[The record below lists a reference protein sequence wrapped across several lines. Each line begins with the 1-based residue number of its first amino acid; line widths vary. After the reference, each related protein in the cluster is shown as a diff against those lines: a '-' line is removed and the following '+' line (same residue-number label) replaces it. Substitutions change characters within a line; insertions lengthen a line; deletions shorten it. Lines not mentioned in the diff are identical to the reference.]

1 MMARIEVGLKSL
13 DTKFM
18 HCCYPADDEAV
29 YDPAGLPPHPR
40 SQSGPSSSNS
50 LLGGE
55 GRSPTTR
62 TRRPTRR
69 QATRATARVA
79 SRTGQYATSA
89 SPLFDE
95 YVRLLNV
102 GAPTSP
108 GPIGPDDALVVVDMQ
123 RDFVPLHS
131 IDNPDGGRFGVP
143 EGDHIVLACVQ
154 LIEHFV
160 ARGGYVAATRDYHPH
175 DHASFLT
182 EGGHFPVHCV
192 QGTRGS
198 YLMPEISQAL
208 ARGKRLAPDRVHV
221 AFKAMHEDV
230 DSFGGLPYIN
240 GGHKRI
246 ITRARGRDSHELG
259 CQMGCAAAPWTG
271 SLLLKQSGIAAALA
285 DKSGKTPID
294 MDCPPDAFA
303 CVKDSHDRN
312 LNSLHEVLKKFKRVF
327 VCGLALDFCV
337 LDTCVNGSAL
347 KFKTV
352 AMVLDAARAAHI
364 PGLGLYGS
372 GFLSDPK
379 EVVGKIRDAGVSLV
393 SVEGVT
399 GTHPYAYVEAQ
410 SNFPNSLGPF
420 AINTTPEMS
429 VTLEHTETHIT
440 YRVTD
445 GLRVTDVLPIDA
457 QHGRCSPIAP
467 LPAGWPGAPDTAVAL
482 CWAHPMEHFHAA
494 LRRDHTTKWQ
504 LAFLSLS
511 ASGPLQFAL
520 YGGWLL
526 LDARGEVIC
535 VQSISIESGPESEY
549 ELIHPS

>member
-1 MMARIEVGLKSL
+1 
-13 DTKFM
+13 
-18 HCCYPADDEAV
+18 
-29 YDPAGLPPHPR
+29 
-40 SQSGPSSSNS
+40 
-50 LLGGE
+50 
-55 GRSPTTR
+55 
-62 TRRPTRR
+62 
-69 QATRATARVA
+69 
-79 SRTGQYATSA
+79 
-89 SPLFDE
+89 
-95 YVRLLNV
+95 
-102 GAPTSP
+102 
-108 GPIGPDDALVVVDMQ
+108 
-123 RDFVPLHS
+123 
-131 IDNPDGGRFGVP
+131 
-143 EGDHIVLACVQ
+143 
-154 LIEHFV
+154 
-160 ARGGYVAATRDYHPH
+160 
-175 DHASFLT
+175 
-182 EGGHFPVHCV
+182 
-192 QGTRGS
+192 
-198 YLMPEISQAL
+198 
-208 ARGKRLAPDRVHV
+208 
-221 AFKAMHEDV
+221 
-230 DSFGGLPYIN
+230 
-240 GGHKRI
+240 
-246 ITRARGRDSHELG
+246 
-259 CQMGCAAAPWTG
+259 
-271 SLLLKQSGIAAALA
+271 
-285 DKSGKTPID
+285 
-294 MDCPPDAFA
+294 
-303 CVKDSHDRN
+303 
-312 LNSLHEVLKKFKRVF
+312 
-327 VCGLALDFCV
+327 
-337 LDTCVNGSAL
+337 
-347 KFKTV
+347 
-352 AMVLDAARAAHI
+352 MVLDAARAAHI

-420 AINTTPEMS
+420 AINTTPEIS